1 MAGVK
6 GSNRPERSSSRW
18 QVREAGLGP
27 QFATPRTS
35 EYANPRETSASVKT
49 MLLPP
54 KGPDLPAKRPI
65 VARGSKCA
73 AVAFGFV
80 LLVPGGFATSAA
92 APAVS
97 VAAVPASTSDDLASA
112 KQQLAAGS
120 KDVDAADAAA
130 AAEEAKLPGANQA
143 LADADVAVG
152 VALAQKSAALA
163 AQGAAEQA
171 VVAAQEQVKAQR
183 EQVAAAQRAMDA
195 IRTQIAVLAREAY
208 IRGGQST
215 ELLILLE
222 TKDPTQFA
230 EQLVALKRVSRENLG
245 LFEKAARLQAEVA
258 ARLAELKALED
269 AAADRAKEAANLAQ
283 AATDRANEEQTARG
297 AAQSAKQRI
306 AEVVASRQAGLEQAI
321 ATRKKLKAL
330 YESLQQKLIEESR
343 PKNIPGTTTDSGT
356 ATVSGTGRSA
366 LEALAWGMNWL
377 GSGGQYNGLC
387 LGFVDDA
394 YDPSGGRVGTAI
406 AQWYRAK
413 NAGFGHPGDRNPPV
427 GAQVFWWSGVP
438 ARHIAIYAGGGMVL
452 TTGANG
458 GRVGLMS
465 MEALDGWGPYIGWAS
480 AYYG

>member
-1 MAGVK
+1 MSGVE
-6 GSNRPERSSSRW
+6 GSNRPERASRRRP
-18 QVREAGLGP
+18 VREAVLGP
-27 QFATPRTS
+27 QFATPRTR
-35 EYANPRETSASVKT
+35 EYANLRRASASVKT
-49 MLLPP
+49 MLSSSKGLGLPTR
-54 KGPDLPAKRPI
+54 RPI
-65 VARGSKCA
+65 VARGSRCA
-73 AVAFGFV
+73 AVACGFV
-80 LLVPGGFATSAA
+80 LLVPGAFAISAA

-120 KDVDAADAAA
+120 RDVDAADAAA

-143 LADADVAVG
+143 LTVAEAAVAT
-152 VALAQKSAALA
+152 ALAEKSAALA
-163 AQGAAEQA
+163 AEAVAEQA
-171 VVAAQEQVKAQR
+171 VVAAQEQVTAQR
-183 EQVAAAQRAMDA
+183 ERVAAAEREMDEIRA
-195 IRTQIAVLAREAY
+195 QIAILAREAY

-230 EQLVALKRVSRENLG
+230 EQLVALKRVSQENLG
-245 LFEKAARLQAEVA
+245 LFERAARLQAEVA
-258 ARLAELKALED
+258 ARLVELKALED
-269 AAADRAKEAANLAQ
+269 AAAARATEASNLALV
-283 AATDRANEEQTARG
+283 ATVRANEEQAARD
-297 AAQSAKQRI
+297 AAHSAQQRI
-306 AEVVASRQAGLEQAI
+306 ADVVAARQAGLEQAI
-321 ATRKKLKAL
+321 ATRKKLKDL

-343 PKNIPGTTTDSGT
+343 PKNIPGTTTNSGT

-465 MEALDGWGPYIGWAS
+465 MEALDGWGPYLGWAS